1 MASIHLAVRCSLFLS
16 LVWFLRVTK
25 KEYLKQILILLVGML
40 LPITT
45 SFIYLLG
52 VTPLHIDPVPVVMFL
67 TNALYLWAIMS
78 FRLFKLSPI
87 AMERVFEHM
96 SEGVLI
102 LDRYRTLID
111 YNPAAASIIPSTF

>member
-1 MASIHLAVRCSLFLS
+1 MS
-16 LVWFLRVTK
+16 
-25 KEYLKQILILLVGML
+25 
-40 LPITT
+40 LPILT

-52 VTPLHIDPVPVVMFL
+52 VTPLHIDPVPVVMFI

-78 FRLFKLSPI
+78 FQLFKLSPI

-111 YNPAAASIIPSTF
+111 YNPAAASIIPALANKRELAIKSTIFSQQSSKIQRSFNGCALRRIIRNMI